1 MAANESDLPLQNPRS
16 ASRSIWLTL
25 ALWLVG
31 IALQFAAPLLRD
43 KVPLS
48 DDLFITSIL
57 TPWWVFLQVLLLT
70 GWLWIFRRRS
80 AKWSERARIIF
91 AVVSALFF
99 MLLEPNMLTL
109 IIAHEVPL
117 RLNPVGANLIWSTPL
132 FFYVLPAALVIF
144 SWLKQPALAANC
156 QGARAWS
163 GLDRGF
169 ELWLYPV
176 ADPSLGSVS
185 PPCWKR
191 NRFLDI
197 SQGMFLLRSAAVYL
211 KATRSPSRLWRSKIP

>member
-1 MAANESDLPLQNPRS
+1 MASYENDHPAQKPRS
-16 ASRSIWLTL
+16 ASQGIWLTL

-31 IALQFAAPLLRD
+31 VALQFAAPLLRD

-80 AKWSERARIIF
+80 ARWTERTKIIF

-132 FFYVLPAALVIF
+132 FFYVLPAALVIY
-144 SWLKQPALAANC
+144 SWFKKPHWLPIVRAL
-156 QGARAWS
+156 
-163 GLDRGF
+163 GLGLVLIGVLNF
-169 ELWLYPV
+169 GYILWLTHLWDLYLRP
-176 ADPSLGSVS
+176 AGSGTV
-185 PPCWKR
+185 
-191 NRFLDI
+191 F
-197 SQGMFLLRSAAVYL
+197 
-211 KATRSPSRLWRSKIP
+211 

>member
-1 MAANESDLPLQNPRS
+1 MAANENDQSSQNPRS
-16 ASRSIWLTL
+16 ASRGIWLTL

-70 GWLWIFRRRS
+70 GWLRFFHRKS
-80 AKWSERARIIF
+80 AKWTERKSIF
-91 AVVSALFF
+91 FALVSALFF

-132 FFYVLPAALVIF
+132 FFYVLPAALVIY
-144 SWLKQPALAANC
+144 SWLKQPHWLPLVRAL
-156 QGARAWS
+156 
-163 GLDRGF
+163 GLGLVSIGILNF
-169 ELWLYPV
+169 GYILWLTHLWNLYLRP
-176 ADPSLGSVS
+176 AGSGTV
-185 PPCWKR
+185 
-191 NRFLDI
+191 F
-197 SQGMFLLRSAAVYL
+197 
-211 KATRSPSRLWRSKIP
+211 